1 MRSNSVLK
9 AHNKNS
15 QQYNTENFKL
25 FCASC
30 KMANIVAIKRTPHF
44 GVRPALAPALNFGG
58 VQMTALHPNI
68 S

>member
-30 KMANIVAIKRTPHF
+30 KMANIVAIKRTSHF

-58 VQMTALHPNI
+58 MQMTALPPNI